1 MKTADVLLTLPGH
14 HLYLDALAVLVLA
27 ALFWR
32 FNLSHWAME
41 SNRARAM
48 RWRTRCHLRP
58 GPGFATWPELVYQW
72 GRLAASKRGGRAR
85 PGLAYRQR
93 LLARPRHYAIRL
105 GRAQWGKRVLGT
117 MEANWLLLAPPRKGK
132 SGALA
137 DWILDWPGAV
147 IATSTRADLFMNT
160 AGARSRRG
168 VVHVFNP
175 FGIGRVPSTFGWDPV
190 AGCQDPAEAFTR
202 ADALI
207 GPRVA
212 GTGDMSFWQDKAAL
226 ALSALL
232 HAAALSGRTVLDIW
246 DWANRSGDAIGGSA
260 LAHHP
265 AASSVLRS
273 VFAEATREGRSPDSI
288 RMTMAKSL
296 TWVAVPSVAAMVA
309 GPAARPFDAARFAA
323 ARGTLYLVAPGTQ
336 GVVIEP
342 LFRCFVD
349 FAQRQATLAGSRTPA
364 GKLDPPLL
372 LALDEVRQ
380 IVRVPLDVWL
390 ADSAGKGVCIIAV
403 AHGMGQLRE
412 GWGEDGAATIWDTTN
427 KIILPGVQD
436 RAVLEDVAAVCG
448 QVGAR
453 DGDRRVQV
461 QAVPPA
467 FVSQLVR
474 RRAFVLEGG
483 SRPVV
488 VKLRPVWARLSS
500 RLRLAVAP
508 PPLSACQELD
518 LRFPNWK
525 TRPRPGWTAPG
536 PWTGCWNPPGHPTCP
551 TGRSRTERRTIRRDR
566 PQPARWRGPARGG
579 AGPRR
584 APSPG
589 GAGGRAPRRGGH
601 PVRDAGRPGRLGGG
615 PAEPGP
621 FRPLRGG
628 PLGPGVRQGH
638 AGPGPPPDRHRGRHG
653 RQSGR
658 AWTRPSRTSRTAGP
672 ASARPTG
679 PPWTRPPARPS
690 WPGSPNG

>member
-1 MKTADVLLTLPGH
+1 MYAGAGRAGRTARARPGGHSEDRATCWLTLPFH

-32 FNLSHWAME
+32 FNLSA
-41 SNRARAM
+41 
-48 RWRTRCHLRP
+48 LGDGIQP
-58 GPGFATWPELVYQW
+58 GPRHALAHPVPPPPRSGFATWPELVVPVGPP
-72 GRLAASKRGGRAR
+72 GRRPSEAAG
-85 PGLAYRQR
+85 PGPACPTGQR

-147 IATSTRADLFMNT
+147 IATSTRADLFTST
-160 AGARSRRG
+160 AGTRWRRG

-175 FGIGRVPSTFGWDPV
+175 FGIGNVPSTFGWDPV

-207 GPRVA
+207 GPRV
-212 GTGDMSFWQDKAAL
+212 GRQRVTWR
-226 ALSALL
+226 
-232 HAAALSGRTVLDIW
+232 SGRTRRRSRCPRCCTPRRCPAATVLDIW

-296 TWVAVPSVAAMVA
+296 TWVAVPSVAGHGGGPGRPPVRRGPVRRRAGDPVPGGA
-309 GPAARPFDAARFAA
+309 RHARAWSSSRCSAASWTSRSARPPWPGPAPRRASWTRRCCWPWTRSARSSASRWTCGWPTPPVRACASSPSPTAWA
-323 ARGTLYLVAPGTQ
+323 SSAK
-336 GVVIEP
+336 
-342 LFRCFVD
+342 
-349 FAQRQATLAGSRTPA
+349 AGET
-364 GKLDPPLL
+364 
-372 LALDEVRQ
+372 
-380 IVRVPLDVWL
+380 
-390 ADSAGKGVCIIAV
+390 
-403 AHGMGQLRE
+403 
-412 GWGEDGAATIWDTTN
+412 DGAATIWDTTN

-436 RAVLEDVAAVCG
+436 RAVLDEVAAVCG

-453 DGDRRVQV
+453 EGDRRVQV

-467 FVSQLVR
+467 FVSRLPA
-474 RRAFVLEGG
+474 RRAFILAGG
-483 SRPVV
+483 VNPVV

-518 LRFPNWK
+518 LKVPELEDTPQTWVDR
-525 TRPRPGWTAPG
+525 TRPLDGVLEPAGAPDLPDWAVTDG
-536 PWTGCWNPPGHPTCP
+536 
-551 TGRSRTERRTIRRDR
+551 TEDH
-566 PQPARWRGPARGG
+566 QA
-579 AGPRR
+579 
-584 APSPG
+584 
-589 GAGGRAPRRGGH
+589 
-601 PVRDAGRPGRLGGG
+601 
-615 PAEPGP
+615 
-621 FRPLRGG
+621 
-628 PLGPGVRQGH
+628 
-638 AGPGPPPDRHRGRHG
+638 
-653 RQSGR
+653 
-658 AWTRPSRTSRTAGP
+658 
-672 ASARPTG
+672 
-679 PPWTRPPARPS
+679 
-690 WPGSPNG
+690 

>member
-1 MKTADVLLTLPGH
+1 VKTADVLVTLPFH
-14 HLYLDALAVLVLA
+14 HLYLDVLAVLVLA

-58 GPGFATWPELVYQW
+58 GAGFATWPELVYQW

-85 PGLAYRQR
+85 PGLTYRQR

-105 GRAQWGKRVLGT
+105 GRAQWGKRVLAT

-160 AGARSRRG
+160 AGTRWRRG
-168 VVHVFNP
+168 LVHVFNP
-175 FGIGRVPSTFGWDPV
+175 FGIGNVPSTFGWDVV

-207 GPRVA
+207 GPRA
-212 GTGDMSFWQDKAAL
+212 GGNGDMSFWQDKAAL

-296 TWVAVPSVAAMVA
+296 TWVAVPSVAAMVT

-323 ARGTLYLVAPGTQ
+323 ARGALYLVAPGTQ

-349 FAQRQATLAGSRTPA
+349 YAQRQATLAGSRTPA

-412 GWGEDGAATIWDTTN
+412 GWGADGAATIWDTTN

-436 RAVLEDVAAVCG
+436 RAVLDDVADVCG

-453 DGDRRVQV
+453 EGDRRVQV

-467 FVSQLVR
+467 FVSRLPA
-474 RRAFVLEGG
+474 RRAFILAGG
-483 SRPVV
+483 VNPVV

-500 RLRLAVAP
+500 RLRLAVTP
-508 PPLSACQELD
+508 PPLSACQDLD
-518 LRFPNWK
+518 LQVPEPEDTPQTWVDR
-525 TRPRPGWTAPG
+525 TRPLDGVLEPAGAPDLPDWAVTDG
-536 PWTGCWNPPGHPTCP
+536 
-551 TGRSRTERRTIRRDR
+551 TEDH
-566 PQPARWRGPARGG
+566 QA
-579 AGPRR
+579 
-584 APSPG
+584 
-589 GAGGRAPRRGGH
+589 
-601 PVRDAGRPGRLGGG
+601 
-615 PAEPGP
+615 
-621 FRPLRGG
+621 
-628 PLGPGVRQGH
+628 
-638 AGPGPPPDRHRGRHG
+638 
-653 RQSGR
+653 
-658 AWTRPSRTSRTAGP
+658 
-672 ASARPTG
+672 
-679 PPWTRPPARPS
+679 
-690 WPGSPNG
+690 

>member
-1 MKTADVLLTLPGH
+1 MA
-14 HLYLDALAVLVLA
+14 
-27 ALFWR
+27 
-32 FNLSHWAME
+32 
-41 SNRARAM
+41 
-48 RWRTRCHLRP
+48 
-58 GPGFATWPELVYQW
+58 
-72 GRLAASKRGGRAR
+72 
-85 PGLAYRQR
+85 
-93 LLARPRHYAIRL
+93 
-105 GRAQWGKRVLGT
+105 
-117 MEANWLLLAPPRKGK
+117 
-132 SGALA
+132 
-137 DWILDWPGAV
+137 
-147 IATSTRADLFMNT
+147 
-160 AGARSRRG
+160 
-168 VVHVFNP
+168 
-175 FGIGRVPSTFGWDPV
+175 
-190 AGCQDPAEAFTR
+190 
-202 ADALI
+202 
-207 GPRVA
+207 
-212 GTGDMSFWQDKAAL
+212 FWQDKAAL

-412 GWGEDGAATIWDTTN
+412 GWGADGAATIWDTTN
-427 KIILPGVQD
+427 KIILPGIQD
-436 RAVLEDVAAVCG
+436 RAVLDEVADVCG
-448 QVGAR
+448 HVSAR
-453 DGDRRVQV
+453 EGDRRVQV

-467 FVSQLVR
+467 FVSRLPA
-474 RRAFVLEGG
+474 RRAFILAGG
-483 SRPVV
+483 VNPVV

-508 PPLSACQELD
+508 PPLSAYQELD
-518 LRFPNWK
+518 LEVPDLEGTPQTWVDR
-525 TRPRPGWTAPG
+525 TRPLDGVLEPAGAPDLPDWAVTDG
-536 PWTGCWNPPGHPTCP
+536 
-551 TGRSRTERRTIRRDR
+551 TEDH
-566 PQPARWRGPARGG
+566 QA
-579 AGPRR
+579 
-584 APSPG
+584 
-589 GAGGRAPRRGGH
+589 
-601 PVRDAGRPGRLGGG
+601 
-615 PAEPGP
+615 
-621 FRPLRGG
+621 
-628 PLGPGVRQGH
+628 
-638 AGPGPPPDRHRGRHG
+638 
-653 RQSGR
+653 
-658 AWTRPSRTSRTAGP
+658 
-672 ASARPTG
+672 
-679 PPWTRPPARPS
+679 
-690 WPGSPNG
+690 

>member
-1 MKTADVLLTLPGH
+1 VKIADVLLALPFH
-14 HLYLDALAVLVLA
+14 HLYLDALAVLVVA
-27 ALFWR
+27 GLFWR

-41 SNRARAM
+41 RNRARAM

-58 GPGFATWPELVYQW
+58 GAGFATFPELVVQW

-85 PGLAYRQR
+85 PGLTYRQR

-147 IATSTRADLFMNT
+147 IATSTRADLFTST
-160 AGARSRRG
+160 AGARWGRG
-168 VVHVFNP
+168 MVHVFNP
-175 FGIGRVPSTFGWDPV
+175 FGVGNVPSTFGWDVV
-190 AGCQDPAEAFTR
+190 AGCEDPAEAFTR

-207 GPRVA
+207 GPRA
-212 GTGDMSFWQDKAAL
+212 GGSGDMSWWQDKAAI

-232 HAAALSGRTVLDIW
+232 HAAALSHRSVLDIW

-260 LAHHP
+260 LASHP

-288 RMTMAKSL
+288 RMAMAKSL
-296 TWVAVPSVAAMVA
+296 TWVAVPSVARMVT

-323 ARGTLYLVAPGTQ
+323 TGGSLYLVAPGTQ

-412 GWGEDGAATIWDTTN
+412 GWGADGAATIWDTTN

-436 RAVLEDVAAVCG
+436 RAVLDEVADVCG

-453 DGDRRVQV
+453 DGDRRAQV

-467 FVSQLVR
+467 FVSRLPA
-474 RRAFVLEGG
+474 RRALILAAGAV
-483 SRPVV
+483 PVV

-508 PPLSACQELD
+508 PALDTTLVPQRD
-518 LRFPNWK
+518 LREAPV
-525 TRPRPGWTAPG
+525 RPASVPVPEPPVLVPVGAPRL
-536 PWTGCWNPPGHPTCP
+536 PP
-551 TGRSRTERRTIRRDR
+551 
-566 PQPARWRGPARGG
+566 AA
-579 AGPRR
+579 
-584 APSPG
+584 APS
-589 GAGGRAPRRGGH
+589 
-601 PVRDAGRPGRLGGG
+601 L
-615 PAEPGP
+615 
-621 FRPLRGG
+621 
-628 PLGPGVRQGH
+628 
-638 AGPGPPPDRHRGRHG
+638 
-653 RQSGR
+653 
-658 AWTRPSRTSRTAGP
+658 TSTF
-672 ASARPTG
+672 ASA
-679 PPWTRPPARPS
+679 
-690 WPGSPNG
+690 NGQEDRSA